1 MGRSRRLHALQGFK
15 TMTYYA
21 GQHVLVHNRW
31 LGIIVRR
38 TKNDWRVRYDS
49 RVETI
54 PERYI
59 GIQT

>member
-1 MGRSRRLHALQGFK
+1 
-15 TMTYYA
+15 MTYYA